1 MSSENNSNAHNT
13 IFNVSDY
20 QSAKGLTDKAQ
31 AIFNNILKAKSPPDK
46 ASAIAEL
53 ENRLAQLKSAIDA
66 KKPYT
71 YVMLIIHTKV
81 HPSIMNAGLITVDAV
96 IVPVKMEVNTPIFR
110 IAFAD
115 SNSNAR
121 SNPLIKFS
129 FAIFPLFFI

>member
-1 MSSENNSNAHNT
+1 MTKKNDQPNSKIIMSSENNSNAHNT

-81 HPSIMNAGLITVDAV
+81 HHSIMNAFNL
-96 IVPVKMEVNTPIFR
+96 K
-110 IAFAD
+110 IA
-115 SNSNAR
+115 
-121 SNPLIKFS
+121 
-129 FAIFPLFFI
+129 